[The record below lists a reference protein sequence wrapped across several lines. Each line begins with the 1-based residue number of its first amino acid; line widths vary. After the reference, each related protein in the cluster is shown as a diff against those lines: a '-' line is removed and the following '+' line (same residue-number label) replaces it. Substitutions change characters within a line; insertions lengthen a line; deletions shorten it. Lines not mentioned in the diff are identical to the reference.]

1 MKMVYDKKIFLP
13 RILAAKDLVLEVS
26 FDNSLNLKD
35 L

>member
-1 MKMVYDKKIFLP
+1 MKMIYDKKILLP
-13 RILAAKDLVLEVS
+13 RILAVKELVLEVS